1 MPTPADNTRSAFIP
15 FAKSRLC
22 RDFAS
27 PKRLYAPLVGKMTG
41 CPNRIDLIG
50 FLNVRSSFTFRGGS
64 LLLSRQFGQAK
75 RWVDHYSHIDGF
87 IYPPISQT
95 ASLDAKTG
103 RTRRIPKTKRPT
115 LMHQVPASHEL
126 RLDGV
131 EDMQEARSALGG
143 FVILC
148 FSYLYGTRLQFW
160 DWWLDGRIPVKS
172 TIDIYVT
179 QSAAESFLTKA
190 IRTWKLLDNHCKLV
204 ASNAL
209 YLHSKAGAAEWD
221 WERFQLEY
229 IVSDAC
235 YYIARVKDGC
245 RASGHGNR
253 FKALCSTYG
262 LKYNSNWIKLFV
274 RLRNELFHEALWD
287 QGQANTA
294 RSASSFMA
302 WHHLRRL
309 NHRLIASMFA
319 GKSEYTK
326 SPWWFHGSYE
336 FNV

>member
-1 MPTPADNTRSAFIP
+1 
-15 FAKSRLC
+15 
-22 RDFAS
+22 
-27 PKRLYAPLVGKMTG
+27 MTE
-41 CPNRIDLIG
+41 CQNRIDLIG
-50 FLNVRSSFTFRGGS
+50 FLNVPASFTFTGGA
-64 LLLSRQFGQAK
+64 LLLSKQFNQAK
-75 RWVDHYSHIDGF
+75 RWVDLHSHKDGF

-95 ASLDAKTG
+95 ANLDLKAGKTH
-103 RTRRIPKTKRPT
+103 RIPKTERPA
-115 LMHQVPASHEL
+115 LLHRVPPSHL
-126 RLDGV
+126 LHLDGIK
-131 EDMQEARSALGG
+131 DMQKARSGLAG

-172 TIDIYVT
+172 TIDINVT
-179 QSAAESFLTKA
+179 KSVAESFLTKA
-190 IRTWKLLDNHCKLV
+190 IRTWKLLDRRCKLV

-235 YYIARVKDGC
+235 YSIAKVKDGC
-245 RASGHGNR
+245 HANGHGKR

-262 LKYNSNWIKLFV
+262 LKYKSNWVKLFV

-294 RSASSFMA
+294 RSGASFMA
-302 WHHLRRL
+302 SYHLRRL
-309 NHRLIASMFA
+309 NHRLIASILS
-319 GKSEYTK
+319 GQSEYTK
-326 SPWWFHGSYE
+326 SPWWFLANTSSMPSCSRG
-336 FNV
+336 V

>member
-1 MPTPADNTRSAFIP
+1 M
-15 FAKSRLC
+15 
-22 RDFAS
+22 
-27 PKRLYAPLVGKMTG
+27 
-41 CPNRIDLIG
+41 
-50 FLNVRSSFTFRGGS
+50 GGP
-64 LLLSRQFGQAK
+64 LLSHRRFYLSPDISNCQLGCENRKNSENPQNETPHPYASSTSLPRVTIGRSRGYARGQ
-75 RWVDHYSHIDGF
+75 
-87 IYPPISQT
+87 
-95 ASLDAKTG
+95 
-103 RTRRIPKTKRPT
+103 
-115 LMHQVPASHEL
+115 
-126 RLDGV
+126 
-131 EDMQEARSALGG
+131 SALGG